1 MSRAAAGNRDE
12 PSGRER
18 KSEAP
23 DAVLPSK
30 QGDRA
35 RLRPGQPGSLRP
47 WVGRASDFLRDMFD
61 IVREI
66 YEISRGAVVG
76 VRERSSISDSR
87 TVFIAQALS
96 LTDG

>member
-1 MSRAAAGNRDE
+1 
-12 PSGRER
+12 
-18 KSEAP
+18 
-23 DAVLPSK
+23 
-30 QGDRA
+30 
-35 RLRPGQPGSLRP
+35 
-47 WVGRASDFLRDMFD
+47 MFD